1 MESIDT
7 KSATELYKVIS
18 LFSDEDRNKIPEEFI
33 ELIDSNKDNIEIDI
47 NNLGETTKKYLAYV
61 YLNYILD
68 ENDRKIYMQILEQNE
83 QRNQK
88 KIKEKY
94 DIDKIFAERNQVNT
108 EEKSLAIIDNKKW
121 YQKIFDKIK
130 KLIHVT
136 K

>member
-1 MESIDT
+1 
-7 KSATELYKVIS
+7 
-18 LFSDEDRNKIPEEFI
+18 
-33 ELIDSNKDNIEIDI
+33 
-47 NNLGETTKKYLAYV
+47 
-61 YLNYILD
+61 
-68 ENDRKIYMQILEQNE
+68 MQILEQNE

-108 EEKSLAIIDNKKW
+108 EEKSLAIVDNKKW

>member
-1 MESIDT
+1 MGSIDT

-18 LFSDEDRNKIPEEFI
+18 LFSDEDRNKIPEEYI
-33 ELIDSNKDNIEIDI
+33 ELIDSNKNDIEIDI
-47 NNLGETTKKYLAYV
+47 NNLGETTRRYLAYV

-68 ENDRKIYMQILEQNE
+68 ENDKKIYMQILEQNE

-108 EEKSLAIIDNKKW
+108 EEKSLAIVDNKKW

>member
-33 ELIDSNKDNIEIDI
+33 ELIDLNKDNIEVDI

-61 YLNYILD
+61 YLNYLLD
-68 ENDRKIYMQILEQNE
+68 ENDRKVYMQILEQNE

-94 DIDKIFAERNQVNT
+94 DIEKIFAERNQVNT
-108 EEKSLAIIDNKKW
+108 EEKSLVIMDNKKW
-121 YQKIFDKIK
+121 YQKLFDKIK

>member
-1 MESIDT
+1 MGSIDT

-33 ELIDSNKDNIEIDI
+33 ELIDSNKNDIEIDI
-47 NNLGETTKKYLAYV
+47 NNLGETTRRYLAYV

-68 ENDRKIYMQILEQNE
+68 ENDKKIYMQILEQNE

-108 EEKSLAIIDNKKW
+108 EEKSLAIVDNKKW